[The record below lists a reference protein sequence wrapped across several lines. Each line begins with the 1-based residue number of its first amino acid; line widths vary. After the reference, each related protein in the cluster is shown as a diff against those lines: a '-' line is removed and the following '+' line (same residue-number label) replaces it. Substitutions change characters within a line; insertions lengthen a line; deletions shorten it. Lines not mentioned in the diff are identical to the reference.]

1 MDPSP
6 NPFCAHSVE
15 SLSIIRILN
24 EFFPVQGPA
33 QQMAANLARR
43 LLHRFDPLAVRKI
56 VERVKKDIERA
67 AEGENPGVIAAV
79 LDGRYLETDAGLFD
93 LETGRAT
100 DTLVFEP
107 SESIA
112 VYVPCPVNPASKK
125 VE

>member
-1 MDPSP
+1 
-6 NPFCAHSVE
+6 
-15 SLSIIRILN
+15 
-24 EFFPVQGPA
+24 
-33 QQMAANLARR
+33 MAANLARR

-112 VYVPCPVNPASKK
+112 VYVPCPVKSASKK